1 MPRFFINKDQIRED
15 KIFFDGDDAH
25 HISRSL
31 RMTVDDEIV
40 ACDEEGIEYKCRLS
54 GFSDSEVVADIL
66 SSAPSLNEPPFIVT
80 LFQALPK
87 GDKLDTIIQKAVE
100 CGVFRIVPFESER
113 CIVRAKAEAEDKK
126 QARRQRIS
134 EEAAKQC
141 GRSIIP
147 EVTKTESF
155 ENMLTLSLES
165 DICLF
170 CYEGKNTEPLGKLL
184 KRVSQMHKN
193 GEKRP
198 SVSIIIGSEG
208 GFSPLEAQKAL
219 QKGCVLTGLGKRI
232 LRTETASGFVL
243 ASISCFT
250 ELM

>member
-1 MPRFFINKDQIRED
+1 MPRFFINKDQIEEN
-15 KIFFDGDDAH
+15 KIFFGGDDAH

-31 RMTVDDEIV
+31 RMTVGDEVV

-54 GFSDSEVVADIL
+54 AFSESEVVADII
-66 SSAPSLNEPPFIVT
+66 SASASLNEPLFFTT

-100 CGVFRIVPFESER
+100 CGVCRIVPFESER

-147 EVTKTESF
+147 EVTRTQSF
-155 ENMLTLSLES
+155 ENMLESATQS

-170 CYEGKNTEPLGKLL
+170 CYEGENTEPLGKLL
-184 KRVSQMHKN
+184 KRVSQMHKSD
-193 GEKRP
+193 EKRL
-198 SVSIIIGSEG
+198 SISIIIGSEG

-219 QKGCVLTGLGKRI
+219 QKGCILTGLGKRI

-243 ASISCFT
+243 ASIACFS